1 MKSKVIFI
9 VILLSAAMFYS
20 APATDAAINEL
31 NESLNNS
38 NISQNKNTGSA
49 NSSSAEAVSNG
60 AASSGEQSGAVS
72 AAGSKTSAVGTSG
85 VGYVE
90 VNTWLNVRKGPG
102 TSYAR
107 IGKLY
112 RNDKVEIIETQNGWH
127 KIKWQGASAW
137 VCARYVSKSAL
148 NDDDDAPQSSGS
160 NPKNSS
166 GGNTAGGTSD
176 STTGSDK
183 NNSGSS
189 TGGQY
194 QTTTAKDGV
203 LAVPKR
209 SQFSSENIVNGTDY
223 RNSWCGPNSF
233 AMVLDYYGVHKSAYE
248 CAKLVEYTFK
258 QRAGTPIS
266 GIVHGAQKAGFNNT
280 RLYNGQSMDW
290 LKSQVASGKP
300 VIVNVDVKWK
310 GHYIVVTG
318 FEGNNVVVNDPGK
331 GSISRVNYTIPKET
345 FWSYWSSKGRG
356 AVVIKK

>member
-1 MKSKVIFI
+1 MKSRVTFI
-9 VILLSAAMFYS
+9 VILLSVAMFYG
-20 APATDAAINEL
+20 APATDAAINDL

-38 NISQNKNTGSA
+38 NISQNENAAST
-49 NSSSAEAVSNG
+49 NSSAAETVSNG
-60 AASSGEQSGAVS
+60 AASSGEQSSAVS
-72 AAGSKTSAVGTSG
+72 AAGAEAASSG
-85 VGYVE
+85 ALSIGYVE

-112 RNDKVEIIETQNGWH
+112 RNDKVEILETQNGWH
-127 KIKWQGASAW
+127 KIKWQGSTAW

-148 NDDDDAPQSSGS
+148 NDDDEAPQSAA
-160 NPKNSS
+160 NPKNSA
-166 GGNTAGGTSD
+166 GNTSGGTSGNT
-176 STTGSDK
+176 SNGDK
-183 NNSGSS
+183 NNPGSS
-189 TGGQY
+189 SGGQY
-194 QTTTAKDGV
+194 QNTTAKDGV

-290 LKSQVASGKP
+290 LKSQVAGGKP

-318 FEGNNVVVNDPGK
+318 FQGNNVVVNDPGK

>member
-1 MKSKVIFI
+1 MKSRVTFI
-9 VILLSAAMFYS
+9 VILLSAAMFYC
-20 APATDAAINEL
+20 APATDAAINDL

-38 NISQNKNTGSA
+38 NISQNENAAST
-49 NSSSAEAVSNG
+49 NSSAAETASNG
-60 AASSGEQSGAVS
+60 TVSSGEQSGAVS
-72 AAGSKTSAVGTSG
+72 AAGAEAASSG
-85 VGYVE
+85 ALGIGYVE

-112 RNDKVEIIETQNGWH
+112 RNDKVEILETQNGWH
-127 KIKWQGASAW
+127 KIKWQGSTAW

-148 NDDDDAPQSSGS
+148 NDDDDAPQSAA
-160 NPKNSS
+160 NPKNSA
-166 GGNTAGGTSD
+166 GNTSGGTS
-176 STTGSDK
+176 GGDK
-183 NNSGSS
+183 NNPGSS
-189 TGGQY
+189 SGGQY
-194 QTTTAKDGV
+194 QNTTAKDGV

-233 AMVLDYYGVHKSAYE
+233 AMVLDYYGVHKSAYD

-266 GIVHGAQKAGFNNT
+266 GIVHGAQKAGFDNT

-290 LKSQVASGKP
+290 LKSQVAGGKP

>member
-1 MKSKVIFI
+1 
-9 VILLSAAMFYS
+9 MFS
-20 APATDAAINEL
+20 GAPATGAAINDL

-38 NISQNKNTGSA
+38 NISQNENAGST
-49 NSSSAEAVSNG
+49 NSSGVETVSNG
-60 AASSGEQSGAVS
+60 AASSGEQSSAVS
-72 AAGSKTSAVGTSG
+72 AAGTEATTAGALSI
-85 VGYVE
+85 GYVE

-112 RNDKVEIIETQNGWH
+112 RNDKVEILETQNGWH

-166 GGNTAGGTSD
+166 GGSTSGGTS
-176 STTGSDK
+176 GGDK
-183 NNSGSS
+183 NNPGSS
-189 TGGQY
+189 SGGQY
-194 QTTTAKDGV
+194 QPATAKDGV

-209 SQFSSENIVNGTDY
+209 SQFSSENIANGIDY

-233 AMVLDYYGVHKSAYE
+233 AMVLDYYGVHKSAYD

-290 LKSQVASGKP
+290 LKSQVAGGKP
-300 VIVNVDVKWK
+300 VIVNVDVRWK

-318 FEGNNVVVNDPGK
+318 FQGNNVVVNDPGK